1 MLPCFWSRNRK
12 TTHGVTAWKTALGSV
27 FTASCPP
34 FASCYVLLPTLYLV
48 PVRFPIPRCG
58 LVLLLFIR
66 LRYNFFIFFCLLY
79 TILVRSPTPDH
90 LFIFWT
96 FFLVPLLFLCASCQS
111 EVLLKSERYDNGSG
125 RCMSEESKTKLEVLR
140 WVVMYCT
147 MAIWVRQ
154 QRSLFDERRIQ

>member
-1 MLPCFWSRNRK
+1 MLLVVESQDDARGDGLEDRFGFGIHCFMSTIRFLLCTFAYAIPCSRPISYSPLWPG
-12 TTHGVTAWKTALGSV
+12 TPTFYSSSV
-27 FTASCPP
+27 HF
-34 FASCYVLLPTLYLV
+34 Y
-48 PVRFPIPRCG
+48 
-58 LVLLLFIR
+58 
-66 LRYNFFIFFCLLY
+66 FFCLLY

-140 WVVMYCT
+140 SVVMYCS

-154 QRSLFDERRIQ
+154 QQSSFDERRIQ